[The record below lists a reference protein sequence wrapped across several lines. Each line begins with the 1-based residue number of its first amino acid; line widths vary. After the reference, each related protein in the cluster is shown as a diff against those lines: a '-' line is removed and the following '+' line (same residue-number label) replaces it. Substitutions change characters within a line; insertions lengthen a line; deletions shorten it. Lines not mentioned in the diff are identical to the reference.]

1 MDKAVLVVGS
11 ANQDIV
17 VRVPRVPGEGETIL
31 GSSLSH
37 LSGGKGLNQ
46 ACACGATGVTTVFLG
61 AVGRDEAGEQLLQTL
76 KENDV
81 LTSRVQHIEE
91 IPTGT
96 AHILVSDEGG
106 NQIVVVAGANGE
118 VDSGYTKQE
127 MAQLPDTAVVVLQ
140 GEIPFDTNREAA
152 LFAEERGIRTVFNLA
167 PAAEV
172 SPQLLELADPL
183 VVNEFEA
190 GLVAG
195 VNPPRNAQEA
205 TVAAELLAQK
215 CRSVIVTLGAAGS
228 VVMEGGECTYIA
240 ADKVEEVVDTT
251 GAGDAFVGVL
261 ASELAGGSSLVEA
274 AERASHAAGRTVTRS
289 GAATSYGVIRDL
301 YRA

>member
-1 MDKAVLVVGS
+1 MNNAVLVVGS

-37 LSGGKGLNQ
+37 LPGGKGLNQ
-46 ACACGATGVTTVFLG
+46 ACASGATGVPTVFLG

-76 KENDV
+76 KENTV
-81 LTSRVQHIEE
+81 ETSRVQHVENT
-91 IPTGT
+91 PTGT

-106 NQIVVVAGANGE
+106 NQIVVVAGANGQ
-118 VDSGYTKQE
+118 VDPGYVKRE
-127 MAQLPDTAVVVLQ
+127 IAQLPDTAVMVLQ
-140 GEIPFDTNREAA
+140 GEIPFDTNLEAA
-152 LFAEERGIRTVFNLA
+152 LFAEEQGIRTVFNLA

-172 SPQLLELADPL
+172 SPKLLELADPL

-190 GLVAG
+190 GLIADAT
-195 VNPPRNAQEA
+195 PPRSAEEA
-205 TVAAELLAQK
+205 MTVASQLATR
-215 CRSVIVTLGAAGS
+215 CRSVIVTLGGAGAVLVENGTCS
-228 VVMEGGECTYIA
+228 HTP
-240 ADKVEEVVDTT
+240 ADKVDDVVDTT

-261 ASELAGGSSLVEA
+261 AAALARGLDLAEA
-274 AERASHAAGRTVTRS
+274 ARQASHAAGRTVTRS

-301 YRA
+301 YAG